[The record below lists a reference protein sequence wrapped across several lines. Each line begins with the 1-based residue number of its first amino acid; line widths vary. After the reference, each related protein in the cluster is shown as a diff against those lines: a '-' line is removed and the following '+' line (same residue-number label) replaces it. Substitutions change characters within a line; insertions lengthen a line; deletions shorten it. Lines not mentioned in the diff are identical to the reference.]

1 MRSLIESPPKSI
13 MEVYKNLPE
22 GTLAELIENV
32 LYMSPSPV
40 TNHQKVLQLIFRR
53 LSEAIEDQER
63 GQVFVSPF
71 DVYLDEF
78 ANAVQPDV
86 LVILNGN
93 ANQPKPNGHFHGVPD
108 FIVEVLSTGNKDYD
122 LVKKKELYER
132 FGVKEYWV
140 VDPKTKQTQGFQL
153 IDKNYTLLF
162 EGTGNIQ
169 SALLN
174 LSFGF

>member
-1 MRSLIESPPKSI
+1 

-32 LYMSPSPV
+32 IYMSPSPV

-53 LSEAIEDQER
+53 LSEAIEDR
-63 GQVFVSPF
+63 GRGEVFVSAF

-78 ANAVQPDV
+78 KNAVQPDV
-86 LVILNGN
+86 LIIMNGN
-93 ANQPKPNGHFHGVPD
+93 PGRLNPNGHFHGVPD
-108 FIVEVLSTGNKDYD
+108 FIVEVLSPGNKDYD

-140 VDPKTKQTQGFQL
+140 VDPQTKQVQGFEL
-153 IDKNYTLLF
+153 KNKTYQLLF
-162 EGTGNIQ
+162 EGTANIQ

-174 LSFGF
+174 LSFVF